1 MNLKDFVKFFAV
13 VTVCYYLDDV
23 QDNFLTDQH
32 EIGSWAM
39 SKFTLERDEK
49 QPLCITVDQ
58 ISERF
63 LDRPRNGSYVAAPT
77 KIILTKLE

>member
-49 QPLCITVDQ
+49 QPLCITVD
-58 ISERF
+58 
-63 LDRPRNGSYVAAPT
+63 
-77 KIILTKLE
+77 